1 MTYINL
7 VNAVLRKLREDEVST
22 LTETDYS
29 KLVGDFV
36 NDALTSVEASWDWS
50 CLRETITV
58 TTTQG
63 VKDYSLSG
71 FGNSSELMYMYDV
84 TNKNQLLLQS
94 KAYIDDKHYRGTGV
108 EANPKYFCMK
118 GVDGNGDMKIIL
130 YPIPATQ
137 LTLEASVARRGVQLV
152 NDNDSTLLPRLPII
166 QYAFAYALRERGE
179 TGGQSASE
187 QLVIAQRDLSNAI
200 ALDAGNNANEL
211 VFIAV

>member
-36 NDALTSVEASWDWS
+36 NDALTAVEASWDWS
-50 CLRETITV
+50 CLRETITINA
-58 TTTQG
+58 TQG
-63 VKDYSLSG
+63 VKDYSLTG

-84 TNKNQLLLQS
+84 TNKNQLVLQS
-94 KAYIDDKHYRGTGV
+94 KAYIDDKHYRGNATEG
-108 EANPKYFCMK
+108 NPKDFSMK
-118 GVDGNGDMKIIL
+118 GVDSNGDMKIVL
-130 YPIPATQ
+130 YPTPLTP
-137 LTLEASVARRGVQLV
+137 LTLEASVARRGVQLES
-152 NDNDSTLLPRLPII
+152 DSDSTLLPRLPII
-166 QYAFAYALRERGE
+166 GYAYAYALRERGE

-211 VFIAV
+211 VFTAV